1 MQEPTVADMSIADEH
16 IVVKTKTRISS
27 VCEELSQNPAH
38 AVLVK
43 KDSEI
48 LGVVT
53 ARDIFSSM
61 AEGINAAKVKVEKI
75 MRTDILTIPGPTPL
89 SIALEVM
96 SKQKPDAI
104 VITDND
110 GEYVGYFSARDYREA
125 TRKLESHQLM
135 SVRLNRSRKAI
146 TQQAEKSDATDSG
159 EDLLDLLLGGNN
171 EDLEEEINPPAMIDL
186 D

>member
-146 TQQAEKSDATDSG
+146 TQQAEKSDADDSG

-171 EDLEEEINPPAMIDL
+171 EDLEEEINPPAMINL